1 MNYTFDFIRNGS
13 SLTGKTNNSQ
23 FGASEIQEGKINGDE
38 ISFVEMM
45 DSSIRVEYKG
55 RRAGDEIRFVRKV
68 GDFGTEAFVA
78 KRVK

>member
-45 DSSIRVEYKG
+45 DSSIRVEYKAG
-55 RRAGDEIRFVRKV
+55 GPAMKSGSSARSAISARRPLSPNA
-68 GDFGTEAFVA
+68 
-78 KRVK
+78 